1 MSIDIDPKGLTLDD
15 CGQAFLSGLKRLP
28 IRYAIA

>member
-1 MSIDIDPKGLTLDD
+1 MSIDIDPQGRTLDE
-15 CGQAFLSGLKRLP
+15 CGQAFLSGLKPLP